1 MRTIQRSTAGPIL
14 SERVARWE
22 AELPPE
28 SEETW
33 GCESNP
39 TGNPIGG
46 GEGYSDT
53 LSGGDF
59 TVYSYGELEEALG
72 QAREGHVVFVPR
84 DAEIDFGGRE
94 ILAVREGVTV
104 AGDRGLDGSEGGLLF
119 SDVLATPGMLRAT
132 GPCVRFTGFRLRGPY
147 PHRQRAAHTSNGI
160 STTKF
165 ATEIDNCE
173 ISGFS
178 VSATGFWTGAVRGYV
193 HHNFIHHNQKGG
205 LGYGVSVGGSALIE
219 ANLFDYCRHHIA
231 SSGAPACGYE
241 ARYNLCLENANGHLF
256 DMHGGRDRGDNTD
269 IAGDWMNV
277 HHNTFQCVEYKAV
290 GVRGVACQGTR
301 VHHNWCYS
309 EDPSFIARAPGGVD
323 VVQNAIGPDKRV
335 VETVEATE

>member
-1 MRTIQRSTAGPIL
+1 MRTIERSDSPIL
-14 SERVARWE
+14 SDRIARWE
-22 AELPPE
+22 AEMPPE
-28 SEETW
+28 PKETW

-46 GEGYSDT
+46 GEGYSDIVT
-53 LSGGDF
+53 GGDQ
-59 TVYSYGELEEALG
+59 TVTSYDELRSALSSTVDG
-72 QAREGHVVFVPR
+72 QTVFVPG
-84 DAEIDFGGRE
+84 DAEIDFGGQE
-94 ILAVREGVTV
+94 ILEVPRGVTI
-104 AGDRGLDGSEGGLLF
+104 ASDRGSGGSPGGLLF
-119 SDVLATPGMLRAT
+119 SDVLATPGMLRAM
-132 GPCVRFTGFRLRGPY
+132 GACVRFTGFRLRGPC
-147 PHRQRAAHTSNGI
+147 PHRERAAHTSNGI

-165 ATEIDNCE
+165 GTEIDNCE

-205 LGYGVSVGGSALIE
+205 LGYGVSVGGSVLIE
-219 ANLFDYCRHHIA
+219 ANLFDYCRHHIGA
-231 SSGAPACGYE
+231 TGAPACGYE

-277 HHNTFQCVEYKAV
+277 HHNTFQCAEYKAV
-290 GVRGVACQGTR
+290 GVRGIACQGTR

-309 EDPSFIARAPGGVD
+309 DDPSYIARASGGVD
-323 VVQNAIGPDKRV
+323 VVRNVVGPDKV
-335 VETVEATE
+335 LVETVEATE